1 MSGDKAEYVRARVAK
16 NPKAPPEVLTA
27 LSGDKVEYVR
37 YVVAKNPNTP
47 REALAALARDK
58 EKYIRN
64 TAVKTLNDL
73 KAKPLVEAIIM
84 EKVWRKLLR
93 SI

>member
-1 MSGDKAEYVRARVAK
+1 LSKDEDKIIK
-16 NPKAPPEVLTA
+16 
-27 LSGDKVEYVR
+27 
-37 YVVAKNPNTP
+37 
-47 REALAALARDK
+47 
-58 EKYIRN
+58 N

-84 EKVWRKLLR
+84 EKVWRRLLR